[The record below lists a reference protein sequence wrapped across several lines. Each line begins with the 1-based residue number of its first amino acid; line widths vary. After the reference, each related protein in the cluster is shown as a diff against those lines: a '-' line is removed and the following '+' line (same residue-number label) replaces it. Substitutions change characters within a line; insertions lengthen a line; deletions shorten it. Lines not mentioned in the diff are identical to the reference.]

1 MLVRR
6 TAILLL
12 LFVAALI
19 IPVTAFG
26 AIRGG
31 FQRTLN
37 VTGPVDLQVQT
48 HSGDVVVRTGPAGSV
63 TINAKIHV
71 STGFFFGPRVSDDDV
86 RRVEQNPP
94 IRQTGNLI
102 KIDYPS
108 VQNMSIDYDIT
119 VPADATVRS
128 TSGSGNQE
136 IRGVRGSVDLHAGSG
151 DMQLD
156 DLSGAVRVDTGSGN
170 ITGNRVGGNFD
181 ARAGSGDIRVNFS
194 GQGTARV
201 HTGSGN
207 VELRGI
213 NGGAAVDT
221 GSGDITADGQ
231 IRDEWSIRASSGN
244 VRLGLPREASFNVD
258 IHTGSGDITMSH
270 PVNST
275 VQGRVGDSSRHN
287 VSGKVGNGGPML
299 RVHTGSGDVHVD

>member
-1 MLVRR
+1 MHFRR

-12 LFVAALI
+12 LFITALT

-31 FQRTLN
+31 FQRTVN

-71 STGFFFGPRVSDDDV
+71 NTGFFFGPRVSDEDV

-94 IRQTGNLI
+94 VRQTGNLI
-102 KIDYPS
+102 KIDYPP

-128 TSGSGNQE
+128 TSGSGNLE
-136 IRGVRGSVDLHAGSG
+136 VRGVRGNVDVHAGSG
-151 DMQLD
+151 DLQLD

-170 ITGNRVGGNFD
+170 ITGNRLAGSLD
-181 ARAGSGDIRVNFS
+181 ARAGSGDIRVNLS
-194 GQGTARV
+194 GQGSVRV

-213 NGGAAVDT
+213 NGGAVLDT
-221 GSGDITADGQ
+221 GSGDIVADGQ
-231 IRDEWSIRASSGN
+231 IKDEWNVRASSGD
-244 VRLGLPREASFNVD
+244 VRLRVPRGSSFNVD

-275 VQGRVGDSSRHN
+275 VQGRMGDSSRHN
-287 VSGKVGNGGPML
+287 ISGKVGNGGPLL

>member
-1 MLVRR
+1 MPVRR
-6 TAILLL
+6 SAILLL
-12 LFVAALI
+12 LLLIVVAVPAT
-19 IPVTAFG
+19 VFG

-31 FQRTLN
+31 FRRTLS

-48 HSGDVVVRTGPAGSV
+48 HSGDVIVRTGPAGSV
-63 TINAKIHV
+63 TVNAKIHV
-71 STGFFFGPRVSDDDV
+71 GTGFFFGPHVSDEQI
-86 RRVEQNPP
+86 RQVEQNPP
-94 IRQTGNLI
+94 IRQTGNMI
-102 KIDYPS
+102 KVDYPP
-108 VQNMSIDYDIT
+108 VENVSIDYDIT

-136 IRGVRGSVDLHAGSG
+136 VRGVRGTVDLRAGSG

-156 DLSGAVRVDTGSGN
+156 DLPGAVRVETGSGN
-170 ITGNRVGGNFD
+170 ITGNRLGGNFE
-181 ARAGSGDIRVNFS
+181 ARAGSGDIRVNFA

-213 NGGAAVDT
+213 NGGAMVDT

-231 IRDEWSIRASSGN
+231 VRDEWNIRASSGD
-244 VRLGLPREASFNVD
+244 VRLGLPRDASFNVD
-258 IHTGSGDITMSH
+258 IHTGSGDIMMNH
-270 PVNST
+270 PVNTT
-275 VQGRVGDSSRHN
+275 VQGRVEQSSRHN
-287 VSGKVGNGGPML
+287 ITGKVGNGGPVL